1 VRGIADSGEQQLRAG
16 TRRGPPAHACGRTA
30 ERLPDGML
38 EGRLAAVPVETD
50 AA

>member
-1 VRGIADSGEQQLRAG
+1 LLVRLLNAR
-16 TRRGPPAHACGRTA
+16 GRTA

-38 EGRLAAVPVETD
+38 EGRLAALPVETD